1 MTLRTLS
8 SSFAVI
14 VIVTSFVCAAAAGAQ
29 VMTTAG
35 SVRGTNLADGRI
47 RVFKGVPYAA
57 PPVGEFRWKE
67 PRPADKWTGV
77 RDATEFG
84 AQCMQGPIF
93 SDITFPRPASED
105 CLNLNIWTPAS
116 RAGEGLPVMVWI
128 HGGGFQAGAGGEP
141 RHDGEAFARK
151 GIVLVTINYRLGVFG
166 FLAHPDLTRESTR
179 QASGNYGFLDQIAA
193 LRWVRDNIAAF
204 GGDPGNVTIFGESAG
219 SFAVSALMASPLAAG
234 LFHKAIGE
242 SGAFFSGGRGT
253 LAMQPLPAS
262 EQRGAAFASA
272 MGAESIAAL
281 RAKSADEV
289 LAAALKTQPWFAPN
303 VDGHVLTEDV
313 ALTFAAGKQARV
325 PLLAGW
331 NADEVRGG
339 VVLGKQKPTVQS
351 FTEDARKRFGTHA
364 DAVLKAYAAGT
375 DADAV
380 EAAAA
385 LASDQF
391 IGYAT
396 WKWIDVHARTG
407 GAPVYRYSFD
417 RKIPVA
423 PDTKVNGIVATSRD
437 IGARHAGEIEYVFGA
452 LDSVRNVTWE
462 SSDRKLSDAMT
473 TYWANFA
480 RAGDPNGAGLAKWP
494 RYDATSRRIIHL
506 DETIREGTDVH
517 RPRYE
522 ALDAWIESQRSRQ
535 LQDRHD

>member
-1 MTLRTLS
+1 MTSLICVSTAS
-8 SSFAVI
+8 
-14 VIVTSFVCAAAAGAQ
+14 AQ
-29 VMTTAG
+29 VTTTASAQVTTTAG
-35 SVRGTNLADGRI
+35 AVRGTSIDDGRI

-57 PPVGEFRWKE
+57 APVGELRWKE
-67 PRPADKWTGV
+67 PRAADKWTGV
-77 RDATEFG
+77 RGATEFG

-93 SDITFPRPASED
+93 GDITFPRPASED
-105 CLNLNIWTPAS
+105 CLTLNIWTPAA
-116 RAGEGLPVMVWI
+116 RAGERLPVMVWI

-141 RHDGEAFARK
+141 RHDGAAFARK
-151 GIVLVTINYRLGVFG
+151 GVVLVTINYRLGVFG
-166 FLAHPDLTRESTR
+166 FLAHPDLTRESER
-179 QASGNYGFLDQIAA
+179 NASGNYGFLDQIAA
-193 LRWVRDNIAAF
+193 LRWVRENAAAF

-242 SGAFFSGGRGT
+242 SGAFFTGGRGA
-253 LAMQPLPAS
+253 LAMQPLPDS
-262 EQRGAAFASA
+262 EKRGAAFASA
-272 MGAESIAAL
+272 LGAESMAAL
-281 RAKSADEV
+281 RAKPADDV

-303 VDGHVLTEDV
+303 VDGYVLPEDV
-313 ALTFAAGKQARV
+313 ALTFAAGRQARV

-351 FTEDARKRFGTHA
+351 FTDDARKRFGTHA
-364 DAVLKAYAAGT
+364 DAVLKAYAAST
-375 DADAV
+375 DAEAV

-407 GAPVYRYSFD
+407 SAPVYRYSFD

-423 PDTKVNGIVATSRD
+423 PDTKVNGITATSRD

-462 SSDRKLSDAMT
+462 ASDRKLSDAMT
-473 TYWANFA
+473 AYWANFA
-480 RAGDPNGAGLAKWP
+480 RTGDPNGAGLPVWP
-494 RYDATSRRIIHL
+494 RYDSTSRRIIHL
-506 DETIREGTDVH
+506 DEAIREGADVH
-517 RPRYE
+517 RGRYE
-522 ALDAWIESQRSRQ
+522 ALDAWVESQRSR
-535 LQDRHD
+535 